1 MYILKVIDEKKT
13 NIINMVDSWDDMSIN
28 QFIILNQTIQA
39 DIPETYKTVNI
50 ISILTGLSVE
60 EVERIPITVFAKLKN
75 QLDFLN
81 TEIPKVKHKDK
92 YNLNGRIYTLNADI
106 SSITTAQYI
115 DYQTYIKENNPI
127 QMMSL
132 WLIPE
137 GHQYNDGYSMEQ
149 VLLDIQDMCFLD
161 VQSIAF
167 FLQLQFAT
175 YILIMRDYFKKEMKK
190 SKMDKKDIKKLA
202 THFNN
207 MASSLL
213 S

>member
-13 NIINMVDSWDDMSIN
+13 NIINMVDSWEDMSIN

-161 VQSIAF
+161 VQSVAF

>member
-13 NIINMVDSWDDMSIN
+13 NIINMVDSWEDMSIN

-81 TEIPKVKHKDK
+81 TEIPKVQHKDK

-161 VQSIAF
+161 VQSVAF

>member
-13 NIINMVDSWDDMSIN
+13 NIINMVDSWEDMSIN

-190 SKMDKKDIKKLA
+190 SKMGKKDIKKLV

>member
-1 MYILKVIDEKKT
+1 MYILKVIDGKKT
-13 NIINMVDSWDDMSIN
+13 NIINMVDSWEDMSIN
-28 QFIILNQTIQA
+28 QFITLNQTLQA
-39 DIPETYKTVNI
+39 DIPETYKTVNVV
-50 ISILTGLSVE
+50 SILTGISVE
-60 EVERIPITVFAKLKN
+60 EIEKMPITVFTALKN
-75 QLDFLN
+75 RLDFLN
-81 TEIPKVKHKDK
+81 TDIPKVKHEDK
-92 YNLNGRIYTLNADI
+92 YNLNGRIYVLNADI

-175 YILIMRDYFKKEMKK
+175 SILILRDYFKKEMKK
-190 SKMDKKDIKKLA
+190 AKTPKKDRKKLE

>member
-1 MYILKVIDEKKT
+1 MYILKVIDENKT
-13 NIINMVDSWDDMSIN
+13 NIINMVDSWEDMSIN
-28 QFIILNQTIQA
+28 QFITLNQTIQA

-60 EVERIPITVFAKLKN
+60 EVEKMPITLFAKLKN
-75 QLDFLN
+75 QLGFLN
-81 TEIPKVKHKDK
+81 TEIPKVKHEDK

-149 VLLDIQDMCFLD
+149 VLMDIQDMCFLD

-175 YILIMRDYFKKEMKK
+175 YILIMRDSFKKEMKK
-190 SKMDKKDIKKLA
+190 SKMDKKDIKRLA

>member
-13 NIINMVDSWDDMSIN
+13 NIINMVDSWEDMSIN

-50 ISILTGLSVE
+50 ISVLTGLSVE

>member
-13 NIINMVDSWDDMSIN
+13 NIINMVDSWEDMSIN
-28 QFIILNQTIQA
+28 QFITLNQTIQA

-50 ISILTGLSVE
+50 ISVLTGLSVE
-60 EVERIPITVFAKLKN
+60 EVERMPITVFAKLKN

-81 TEIPKVKHKDK
+81 TEIPKVKHEDK

-190 SKMDKKDIKKLA
+190 SKMDKKDIKKLV